1 MKHFLITRFNLKNPY
16 WLDQNK
22 EYYVLSDKWLN
33 DRFDIFETY
42 CLPSVKNQ
50 SNQNFIWL
58 VFFDVDTPKHYLSK
72 IHKIAENFENF
83 KPVFIDG
90 FKELGSELKLQ
101 IQLNSL
107 NSDDYFITTRL
118 DNDDIIH
125 KDFIKTIQDLYI
137 PQSKSII
144 DLRLGYQVILL
155 KNNTTEIRDF
165 KVSYNPFLSVIT
177 KLSDFDNLMTKK
189 HDYWKVIPHKIIND
203 TQHMWIQVIHQNNKL
218 NQKLKALKKIGRIN
232 SSDFGVNIPDP
243 NESNLSIWIYNIL
256 MLPYRIYWVLK
267 KFIKKTIKRLSF

>member
-1 MKHFLITRFNLKNPY
+1 MKHFLITRFNLKNPE

-22 EYYVLSDKWLN
+22 EYYVLSDNWLK

-58 VFFDVDTPKHYLSK
+58 VFFDVDTPKHFLSK
-72 IHKIAENFENF
+72 IHEIAENFENF
-83 KPVFIDG
+83 KPIFIDG
-90 FKELGSELKLQ
+90 FKELGNELKLQ
-101 IQLNSL
+101 IERNQLHT
-107 NSDDYFITTRL
+107 DDYFITTRL

-155 KNNTTEIRDF
+155 KNNTTEIRNF

-177 KLSDFDNLMTKK
+177 KLSDFDNLMTQK
-189 HDYWKVIPHKIIND
+189 HNYWKVIPHKIIHD

-218 NQKLKALKKIGRIN
+218 NQKQKALKKVARIN
-232 SSDFGVNIPDP
+232 SPDFGVHLSNPK
-243 NESNLSIWIYNIL
+243 ESDLSIWIYNVL
-256 MLPYRIYWVLK
+256 MFPYRTFFILYKSLK
-267 KFIKKTIKRLSF
+267 KIKSSN